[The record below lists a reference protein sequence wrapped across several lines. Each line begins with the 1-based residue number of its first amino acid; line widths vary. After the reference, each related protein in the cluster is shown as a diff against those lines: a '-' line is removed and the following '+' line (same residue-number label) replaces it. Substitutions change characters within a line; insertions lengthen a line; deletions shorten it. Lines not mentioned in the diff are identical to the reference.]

1 MNLVFMGTPEIARRA
16 LEYLY
21 NNTNHKLLAVVT
33 GPDRPAGR
41 GLKLIPSPV
50 KTTAVKL
57 GVPVFTPEALK
68 DPEFIDRM
76 KEIDADI
83 FIVVAF
89 RILPAELFTIPPK
102 GSINLHGSLLPKYRG
117 AAPINWAIING
128 ETETGLT
135 TFFLKKSVDTGNIIY
150 QEKIKIEP
158 DDNFS
163 ALYEKMAEMAG
174 PVIEK
179 TLDLIASD
187 QIEPIKQD
195 DSLATPAPK
204 ISPFDCLIDWGFP
217 AKNVVDFIRGMAT
230 TPGAYTYFKDSKL
243 KVLRA
248 VNAGIDPKEKLRP
261 GQIIPDKHKLLI
273 AVADGA
279 VEITELL
286 PQGKSKISGNQFL
299 RGYKP
304 ADKEIFGEMP
314 KGVTN

>member
-1 MNLVFMGTPEIARRA
+1 MGTPEIARRA

-57 GVPVFTPEALK
+57 GVPVFTPESLK

-89 RILPAELFTIPPK
+89 RILPADLFTIPPK

-150 QEKIKIEP
+150 QEKIKIDP

-230 TPGAYTYFKDSKL
+230 TPGAYTYFKGSKL

-248 VNAGIDPKEKLRP
+248 VNAGIDLKEKLRP

-286 PQGKSKISGNQFL
+286 PQGKSIISGNQFL